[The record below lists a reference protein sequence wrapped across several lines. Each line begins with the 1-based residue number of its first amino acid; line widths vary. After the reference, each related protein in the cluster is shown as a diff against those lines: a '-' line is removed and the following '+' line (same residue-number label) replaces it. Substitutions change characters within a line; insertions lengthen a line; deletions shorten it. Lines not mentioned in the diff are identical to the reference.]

1 MFDPNFNP
9 LEILEQVQRD
19 QQQLYKNQEQLNQN
33 IKLLV
38 SRVNEQQRT
47 IETILASLETL
58 NKTNELALQQLVA
71 SMVSNNYS
79 VQGQH

>member
-38 SRVNEQQRT
+38 SRVNEQQKT

-71 SMVSNNYS
+71 SMVANNYS
-79 VQGQH
+79 AQGQH